1 MKNAAI
7 RVGIISLMI
16 FAVTILA
23 AAIPAKADP
32 GKSQDA
38 AGEGQTPRLSK
49 ETLTVFGKLSR
60 AMGVGGETTGWMIEL
75 DTEATIEG
83 KRIHSIEVDFKKK
96 KKLEKLVDQHV
107 EAEGKLTHV
116 QGVETGERLVL
127 ELTSIK
133 SAPK

>member
-1 MKNAAI
+1 MKNAPI
-7 RVGIISLMI
+7 RVGTISFVI
-16 FAVTILA
+16 FAVMMFALTMSA
-23 AAIPAKADP
+23 AAA
-32 GKSQDA
+32 KSQDA

-49 ETLTVFGKLSR
+49 ETLTVYGKLTQ

-83 KRIHSIEVDFKKK
+83 KRIHSIEVDYKKK